1 MHYNVE
7 LHCRNIRQLW
17 MCMKHKDNSLQCMII
32 DLWDDPFSFI
42 VTDSKRDIWIFQHP
56 QSNYW
61 MRLISCIIQT
71 EVWVICQSRRLRQIH
86 VTQTGGLIIH
96 NILCELNS
104 IIVLY
109 IFQRICLKKTLLS
122 AFAKVWE
129 NYTEKGPENLV
140 YFELDM
146 INAVSTADILLIECS
161 LPIRLIIL
169 IPMWNITV
177 IVQLKSLKR
186 IMWNAMKK
194 VLLIHCIW
202 WIDLRHLNPKHTTVK
217 PLLNNTVLTL
227 SRLHLFSNSLYCLP

>member
-7 LHCRNIRQLW
+7 LHCGNRNIRWLW

-56 QSNYW
+56 RSNYW

-71 EVWVICQSRRLRQIH
+71 EVWVIYQSRRLRQIH

-109 IFQRICLKKTLLS
+109 IFQES
-122 AFAKVWE
+122 A
-129 NYTEKGPENLV
+129 
-140 YFELDM
+140 
-146 INAVSTADILLIECS
+146 
-161 LPIRLIIL
+161 
-169 IPMWNITV
+169 
-177 IVQLKSLKR
+177 LKR
-186 IMWNAMKK
+186 HFSLRLQKFGK
-194 VLLIHCIW
+194 TTLKRGLKIW
-202 WIDLRHLNPKHTTVK
+202 YILN
-217 PLLNNTVLTL
+217 LTW
-227 SRLHLFSNSLYCLP
+227 

>member
-1 MHYNVE
+1 
-7 LHCRNIRQLW
+7 
-17 MCMKHKDNSLQCMII
+17 MCMKHKDNSLQCVII

-42 VTDSKRDIWIFQHP
+42 VTDSKRDVWIFQHP
-56 QSNYW
+56 RSNYW

-71 EVWVICQSRRLRQIH
+71 EVWVIYQSRRLRQIH
-86 VTQTGGLIIH
+86 VTQIGGLIIH

-169 IPMWNITV
+169 SPVWNITDLLLCSLNL
-177 IVQLKSLKR
+177 LKELCEMLWKR
-186 IMWNAMKK
+186 FCWFIA
-194 VLLIHCIW
+194 CGE
-202 WIDLRHLNPKHTTVK
+202 
-217 PLLNNTVLTL
+217 
-227 SRLHLFSNSLYCLP
+227 

>member
-1 MHYNVE
+1 MRDYRSLRWPFFFYCYRLQERYLNISTSTKQLLDEVDFMHNPNRGLSY
-7 LHCRNIRQLW
+7 LP
-17 MCMKHKDNSLQCMII
+17 K
-32 DLWDDPFSFI
+32 
-42 VTDSKRDIWIFQHP
+42 
-56 QSNYW
+56 
-61 MRLISCIIQT
+61 
-71 EVWVICQSRRLRQIH
+71 LRQIH

>member
-56 QSNYW
+56 WSNYW

-71 EVWVICQSRRLRQIH
+71 EVWVIYQSRRLRQIH

-146 INAVSTADILLIECS
+146 INAVSTADIL
-161 LPIRLIIL
+161 
-169 IPMWNITV
+169 
-177 IVQLKSLKR
+177 
-186 IMWNAMKK
+186 
-194 VLLIHCIW
+194 
-202 WIDLRHLNPKHTTVK
+202 
-217 PLLNNTVLTL
+217 
-227 SRLHLFSNSLYCLP
+227 